1 MTKKLAVFIGATNV
15 PLNLVEKAE
24 FRNLLTELD
33 CRYPV
38 PGRAKISK
46 EIDKIV
52 TDLKGKIVSFLQSS
66 RRVNICADIWS
77 KKGMTASFMGVT
89 AHFFTARDHRRH
101 NITLAVRMQDALPS
115 HC

>member
-24 FRNLLTELD
+24 FRDLLTELD
-33 CRYPV
+33 CHYPV

-52 TDLKGKIVSFLQSS
+52 TDLKGKIASFLQSS
-66 RRVNICADIWS
+66 RCVNICADIWS
-77 KKGMTASFMGVT
+77 KKRNDASFE
-89 AHFFTARDHRRH
+89 
-101 NITLAVRMQDALPS
+101 S
-115 HC
+115 